1 MMETENIQHIK
12 TNHKIIIAILVGIIT
27 SSISATNFFITSLL
41 QDTDATSNTSLK
53 DQMIVIV
60 NFLQALSILKN
71 LLLMV
76 N

>member
-1 MMETENIQHIK
+1 MI
-12 TNHKIIIAILVGIIT
+12 NHKIIIAILVGIII

-41 QDTDATSNTSLK
+41 QDIEATNNTSLK
-53 DQMIVIV
+53 DQTIVII

>member
-1 MMETENIQHIK
+1 MMETESIQHIK

>member
-1 MMETENIQHIK
+1 VI
-12 TNHKIIIAILVGIIT
+12 NHKIIIAILVGIIT

-41 QDTDATSNTSLK
+41 QDIEATNNTSLK
-53 DQMIVIV
+53 DQMIVII

-71 LLLMV
+71 ILLMV